1 MYVDFGALLPVS
13 GCLKSWAH
21 FQTIFGLIT
30 HLTPEKL
37 PVVSRSMLT
46 RRCRGT
52 GGFDQNLYTVLLL
65 NSCLRC
71 TSPATFLLIHSRA
84 AREEVPQC
92 VFLSSKRLEY

>member
-1 MYVDFGALLPVS
+1 MYVDFFGALLPVS
-13 GCLKSWAH
+13 DYLKSWAH

-52 GGFDQNLYTVLLL
+52 GEM
-65 NSCLRC
+65 R
-71 TSPATFLLIHSRA
+71 
-84 AREEVPQC
+84 
-92 VFLSSKRLEY
+92 